1 MYNQQQN
8 QPIIV
13 CVTRYVHVH
22 VHVRCKHWPQVSF
35 GVTCSWHS
43 HNSKIIYLLNNVELL
58 KLPAWV
64 GNVTGSENLGEGLY
78 ELQGCIRKNIR
89 QQVTSVTSD
98 ALLPKIQC
106 KYTKYK
112 EQCQHLRIYFWQLTI
127 WEEGIQSSLSLL
139 KLWKCHLLC
148 WFRTGTQG
156 MRQTC

>member
-13 CVTRYVHVH
+13 CVTRYVHVG
-22 VHVRCKHWPQVSF
+22 CKPWPQVSF

-58 KLPAWV
+58 KLPACL
-64 GNVTGSENLGEGLY
+64 GNVTGSVNLGEGLY

-112 EQCQHLRIYFWQLTI
+112 VSNASILGYIFDNWLYEKKAFNHLY
-127 WEEGIQSSLSLL
+127 
-139 KLWKCHLLC
+139 HY
-148 WFRTGTQG
+148 
-156 MRQTC
+156 